1 MTIDKFTADRN
12 NSISFAKLYSLC
24 GRSLMKARVVNKRY
38 LLLLISVWVLV
49 AKRKS
54 LFDDKADEIQQLT
67 FVIKQDLGT
76 LNKQIAQLQEVNCT
90 HRCTDIC
97 QYCLLPSLTG
107 AQLVHTY

>member
-1 MTIDKFTADRN
+1 
-12 NSISFAKLYSLC
+12 
-24 GRSLMKARVVNKRY
+24 MKPHVVNKGY
-38 LLLLISVWVLV
+38 LILLVCVCVWVLV

-90 HRCTDIC
+90 HRCTEIC
-97 QYCLLPSLTG
+97 QHCLLRSLIR
-107 AQLVHTY
+107 APLVHTY